1 MDHSDVSNLAGDTL
15 DAAAYWFARDQ
26 GGLMTAGERRQFE
39 AWRRADAAHERAYQ
53 EMLDV
58 WRLTQAVPDQDLR
71 AYATRK
77 PAPPRAVSPQRRR
90 LTWGLATA
98 GAAAAAGVAWPL
110 WWPVDTL
117 FEQRYATRRG
127 ERRQVALQDD
137 SVLTLNTAT
146 QAEVRYTRNER
157 HVALQEGEIMFE
169 VSHDTAR
176 PFIVDTAAGR
186 VRVTG
191 TRFNVRYDRE
201 RLTVAVESGSVEV
214 STGSWWDRQLAQL
227 TAGEGVT
234 VAHRGDALRVE
245 SIDVASL
252 TAWRQGKAVFDNVP
266 LAQVVDEINRYRS
279 QPIRVAAALRGIR
292 IAGVFDVD
300 NTAGFLAALP
310 ALIPVRI
317 VPRADGG
324 SDIAAR

>member
-1 MDHSDVSNLAGDTL
+1 MDTSDLSNLPGDPL
-15 DAAAYWFARDQ
+15 DAAAYWFARDH
-26 GGLMTAGERRQFE
+26 GGLMTAGERQQFQ
-39 AWRRADAAHERAYQ
+39 AWRQADTAHERAYQ
-53 EMLDV
+53 EMQQV
-58 WRLTQAVPDQDLR
+58 WGLTQAVPDRDLR
-71 AYATRK
+71 PLIARK
-77 PAPPRAVSPQRRR
+77 PAPRLASPQRRR
-90 LTWGLATA
+90 LTWGLAGA
-98 GAAAAAGVAWPL
+98 VGAAAAAGVAWPL
-110 WWPVDTL
+110 WWPAQTL
-117 FEQRYATRRG
+117 FQQGYATARG
-127 ERRQVALQDD
+127 ERRRVALQDD

-146 QAEVRYTRNER
+146 QAEVRYTQDER
-157 HVALQEGEIMFE
+157 QVTLQAGEIMFE
-169 VSHDTAR
+169 VSRDKAR
-176 PFIVDTAAGR
+176 PFIVDTAVGR

-214 STGSWWDRQLAQL
+214 TTGPWWNRQRAQL
-227 TAGEGVT
+227 TAGQGASL
-234 VAHRGDALRVE
+234 AHRGDALQVE
-245 SIDVASL
+245 AVDVASL

-310 ALIPVRI
+310 ALIPVRV